1 MTMNNDEQQVIAL
14 AATLQALSSV
24 EEIAVKGQFDE
35 RHALPIFHSLAT
47 YSPEDTLSAFGGDM
61 YQLQY
66 GIKQLKRLFGDEL
79 NRDLAQYLLA
89 VVSIELKLVKNPT
102 MRQILQ
108 QSLATLSAELN
119 NFSVASSHSDDS
131 ELDDGELG
139 DDEVVNSNY
148 QSAEDFL
155 VSSEIIAELATTY
168 KQTASQIEPRIMIK
182 GNHQFLQNEQSANQ
196 IRALLLGALRAIG
209 FFRHYGGKRMDFMLK
224 RKQYLAICETL
235 L

>member
-24 EEIAVKGQFDE
+24 EEVAVKGQFDE

-47 YSPEDTLSAFGGDM
+47 YNPEDTLSAFGGDI

-66 GIKQLKRLFGDEL
+66 GIRQLKRLFGDEL

-89 VVSIELKLVKNPT
+89 VVSIELKLVKNPA

-108 QSLATLSAELN
+108 QSLATLSAEIN
-119 NFSVASSHSDDS
+119 NFSITESENDADSDS
-131 ELDDGELG
+131 I
-139 DDEVVNSNY
+139 DDEDVI
-148 QSAEDFL
+148 QSAYKNTEEFL
-155 VSSEIIAELATTY
+155 VSPEVVAELADTY
-168 KQTASQIEPRIMIK
+168 KQTASQTEPRIMIK

-235 L
+235 T

>member
-24 EEIAVKGQFDE
+24 EEVAVKGQFDE
-35 RHALPIFHSLAT
+35 RHALPIFHSLAI
-47 YSPEDTLSAFGGDM
+47 YNPEDTLSAFGGDI

-66 GIKQLKRLFGDEL
+66 GIRQLKRLFGDEL

-89 VVSIELKLVKNPT
+89 VVSIELKLVKNPA

-108 QSLATLSAELN
+108 QSLATLSAEIN
-119 NFSVASSHSDDS
+119 NFSITESENNADSDS
-131 ELDDGELG
+131 I
-139 DDEVVNSNY
+139 DDEDVI
-148 QSAEDFL
+148 QSAYKNTEEFL
-155 VSSEIIAELATTY
+155 VSPEVIAELADTY
-168 KQTASQIEPRIMIK
+168 KQTASQTEPRIMIK

-196 IRALLLGALRAIG
+196 IRALLLGALRAVG

-235 L
+235 T

>member
-24 EEIAVKGQFDE
+24 EEVAVKGQFDE

-47 YSPEDTLSAFGGDM
+47 YNPEDTLSAFGGDI

-66 GIKQLKRLFGDEL
+66 GIRQLKRLFGDEL

-89 VVSIELKLVKNPT
+89 VVSIELKLVKNPA

-108 QSLATLSAELN
+108 QSLATLSAEIN
-119 NFSVASSHSDDS
+119 NFSITESENDADSDD
-131 ELDDGELG
+131 ERI
-139 DDEVVNSNY
+139 DDEDVI
-148 QSAEDFL
+148 QSKYKNTEEFL
-155 VSSEIIAELATTY
+155 VSPEVVAELADTY
-168 KQTASQIEPRIMIK
+168 KQTASQTEPRIMIK

-196 IRALLLGALRAIG
+196 IRALLLGALRAVG

-235 L
+235 T